1 MNAGQRSR
9 LRVRPRGARAASRRL
24 GAVTAVV
31 ALTAGLALVTDQ
43 RTGAA
48 LYQPAAAG
56 RAGVI
61 AAGRAGADPYPS
73 VGRGTHF
80 LDDAALLGN
89 VGEKG
94 WYRANIPFLDIP
106 DKMIQDVYYYRWRVW
121 KEHIRPTGTANGG
134 VLTEFFG
141 APGYS
146 APYGAIVASSAH
158 QIDEGRWVRDQQPV
172 TDDIDYWLQGA
183 GSGPKPETDAL
194 NSNQGDWAH
203 EYSVWMASAVLGEAE
218 VTGDFAAAERL
229 LPELERQYQ
238 GWSSQ
243 FSSQLGLYWQV
254 PVWDG
259 MEYSASSYETDPAD
273 PYHGG
278 AGYRPTINAYQYG
291 DAMAISQLAALAH
304 QPAVAASYAA
314 RAAALKASMQKWLWD
329 PSRQFFYDMARD
341 DNPSHALL
349 SAREEIGLI
358 PWMFDMPSAA
368 DSAAWAQLTSPQGF
382 AAPYGP
388 TTVEQRSQW
397 FMYQA
402 SDGCCR
408 WDGPSWPFATS
419 QTLTGLANLLD
430 NYPAQPYVSTA
441 DYDSLLHT
449 YAATQMENGTPHVGQ
464 AHDPSQPDWIYD
476 ATDYNHSTYA
486 DLVISGLIGIR
497 PQLVNTL
504 RIQPRVP
511 GSWNYF
517 ALENVPYHGHNIT
530 VLWDRTGDH
539 FHQGPGLHVYVDGRL
554 AAISPTVREMNVPL
568 AGPGA
573 GSTQAADFDDLA
585 ANVYGQG
592 SPQAFAST
600 SGSGTSPAYATDGQ
614 VIYDESQQASEWTD
628 CGAPGPDSDLGVDFG
643 AVIPV
648 SEVRLYTWS
657 NTDQGGT
664 VAAPASYQVQYLTA
678 DGTWA
683 AVPGHQYPPGAPP
696 SNALSTITFP
706 VVTTSE
712 IRVDVTDRPGYCT
725 GVTELEAGG
734 PQQPGARLWIDG
746 AAATSVSLT
755 DGQATTVTTDYTP
768 GTATSAGQ
776 ASVHLVAP
784 AGWTVRPVAVT
795 GPGQVT
801 WSVTPAADTVPGEQT
816 ALYAYATT
824 TQGARPRIVAYGRL
838 SATVAYSP
846 DAYVSQVDDQFTTD
860 DLSSYTQVSSV
871 VTNGTGEVPPTW
883 TIGGGQASAT
893 AAEPWFGFLVSGQA
907 PTAPEATAVVDVTAL
922 DSGAVNHNSG
932 VFVGLVKDASDY
944 IMVWYNSYYHTSG
957 EDLVLNGVLQPP
969 GFQVACCADVTL
981 QPGDR
986 FAFTLNGNT
995 VTSYYQSGGAG
1006 PWTELESTTVAP
1018 LLDLTDPAT
1027 LSEYHFA
1034 FGLRGDSGEMALSR
1048 FFAGSLPPGAAVPR
1062 RAGWL
1067 SREDAVWNQDPSS
1080 APLACGPR
1088 IRRLSCRPA
1097 KIRSPYCAPLWT
1109 PSIRR
1114 SASRSPGRR
1123 WRWRIAALS
1132 TRLPRCRRPTRPGV

>member
-1 MNAGQRSR
+1 MDAGRLSRIRSR
-9 LRVRPRGARAASRRL
+9 RGRGPSGRVAVVTAA
-24 GAVTAVV
+24 AVTV
-31 ALTAGLALVTDQ
+31 AACLGAGLAPAPAIAGKSVSTL
-43 RTGAA
+43 AA
-48 LYQPAAAG
+48 SSAQ
-56 RAGVI
+56 
-61 AAGRAGADPYPS
+61 ADPYPS
-73 VGRGTHF
+73 VGLGTHF
-80 LDDAALLGN
+80 LDDSALLGSMD
-89 VGEKG
+89 ERA
-94 WYRANIPFLDIP
+94 WYEANIPFLDVP
-106 DKMIQDVYYYRWRVW
+106 DKTIQDVYYYRWRVW
-121 KEHIRPTGTANGG
+121 KEHVRPTGTANGD

-146 APYGAIVASSAH
+146 APFGAIVASSAH

-172 TDDIDYWLQGA
+172 NDDISYWLQDA

-194 NSNQGDWAH
+194 NSNQSDWAH
-203 EYSVWMASAVLGEAE
+203 EYSVWLASAALGQAE
-218 VTGDFAAAERL
+218 VTGDLAAAERL

-238 GWSSQ
+238 GWNSQ
-243 FSSQLGLYWQV
+243 FNAQLGLYWQV

-314 RAAALKASMQKWLWD
+314 KAAALKANMQKWLWD

-349 SAREEIGLI
+349 SAREEIGFI
-358 PWMFDMPSAA
+358 PWMFDMPSPA

-388 TTVEQRSQW
+388 TTVEQRSKW

-430 NYPAQPYVSTA
+430 NYPAQPYVTAA
-441 DYDSLLHT
+441 DYDALLHT

-497 PQLVNTL
+497 PQLGNTL
-504 RIQPRVP
+504 KIQPLVP
-511 GSWNYF
+511 KSWNYF
-517 ALENVPYHGHNIT
+517 VLENVPYHGHNIT
-530 VLWDRTGDH
+530 VLWDRTGDQ

-568 AGPGA
+568 TGPGA
-573 GSTQAADFDDLA
+573 GSTSAADFDDLA

-600 SGSGTSPAYATDGQ
+600 SGSGTSPADATDGQ

-628 CGAPGPDSDLGVDFG
+628 CGGPGPDSYLGVNFG
-643 AVIPV
+643 AAIPV

-678 DGTWA
+678 GGTWA
-683 AVPGHQYPPGAPP
+683 PVPGHQYPPGAPP
-696 SNALSTITFP
+696 SNGLSTVTFP
-706 VVTTSE
+706 VVTTSQ
-712 IRVDVTDRPGYCT
+712 IRVNVTDQPGYCS

-746 AAATSVSLT
+746 STATSVSLT

-768 GTATSAGQ
+768 GTSASDATASAAGASG

-784 AGWTVRPVAVT
+784 AGWTVRRVAVT
-795 GPGQVT
+795 GPGQAI
-801 WSVTPAADTVPGEQT
+801 WSVTPAAGTAPGEAT

-824 TQGARPRIVAYGRL
+824 NQGGQAKIVAYGRV

-846 DAYVSQVDDQFTTD
+846 DAYVSQLNDQFTTD
-860 DLSSYTQVSSV
+860 DLSSYAQVRSV
-871 VTNGTGEVPPTW
+871 VTNSTGEVSPTW

-893 AAEPWFGFLVSGQA
+893 AAQPWFGFLVSGTA

-995 VTSYYQSGGAG
+995 VTSYYQSGGTG
-1006 PWTELESTTVAP
+1006 PWTELESTSVAP
-1018 LLDLTDPAT
+1018 LLDLTAPAT

-1048 FFAGSLPPGAAVPR
+1048 FMGGSLSPAQSPADQA
-1062 RAGWL
+1062 
-1067 SREDAVWNQDPSS
+1067 
-1080 APLACGPR
+1080 
-1088 IRRLSCRPA
+1088 RL
-1097 KIRSPYCAPLWT
+1097 K
-1109 PSIRR
+1109 
-1114 SASRSPGRR
+1114 G
-1123 WRWRIAALS
+1123 
-1132 TRLPRCRRPTRPGV
+1132 